1 MKIGIIVYSQTGNT
15 LSAAEKLK
23 AALTAKGCDV
33 ELQRV
38 VATGGDP
45 DARAF
50 DTLVQ
55 SPDPNGYDA
64 LVFASPVQAFTL
76 ARATALYLAQLPEIK
91 TGKACCFVTQGL
103 KKPWLGGSKAIRKMR
118 ALLLEKGIKVSE
130 TGIVNWSGDKREAQV
145 DEIVSRFAKAL
156 CGKA

>member
-15 LSAAEKLK
+15 LSVAEKLK
-23 AALTAKGCDV
+23 DALTAKSCDV

-45 DARAF
+45 GARAL

-55 SPDPNGYDA
+55 APDPNGYDA

-76 ARATALYLAQLPEIK
+76 ARATALYLAQLPQIR
-91 TGKACCFVTQGL
+91 TGKACCFVTQQF
-103 KKPWLGGSKAIRKMR
+103 KKPWLGGNTAIRKMR
-118 ALLLEKGIKVSE
+118 AMLLEKGVTAGE
-130 TGIVNWSGDKREAQV
+130 TGIVNWSGDKREAQI
-145 DEIVSRFAKAL
+145 DEIVSRFSKAL
-156 CGKA
+156 AGEI